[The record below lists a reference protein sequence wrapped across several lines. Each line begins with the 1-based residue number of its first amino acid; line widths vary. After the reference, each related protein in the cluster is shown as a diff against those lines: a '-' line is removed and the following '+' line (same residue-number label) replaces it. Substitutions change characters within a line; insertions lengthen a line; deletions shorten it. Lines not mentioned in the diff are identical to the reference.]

1 MARNEEYATNSTFRT
16 RLTQN
21 GRVVIPAGIRDRLG
35 LHEGDEIVMQL
46 KDGEVRMTTQQL
58 RIRQAQRRAAQRL
71 MEGPSLVDEL
81 LEERRRESE
90 WERQ

>member
-1 MARNEEYATNSTFRT
+1 MAKIKDTATNSTFRT
-16 RLTQN
+16 RLAQN

-35 LHEGDEIVMQL
+35 LRQGDEIVMQVR
-46 KDGEVRMTTQQL
+46 DGEVRMTTQQL

-71 MEGPSLVDEL
+71 AEGPSLTDQL

-90 WERQ
+90 RERQ